1 MLDGDLVITE
11 IMFDPDFGSDAS
23 SEWIEVLNASG
34 GSVDLNGLV
43 IMETSGSDGEITES
57 VVIGAGEYAVLGI
70 STGDSFAYTFDV
82 DGWYGSLFFG
92 NGGDDISLWNG
103 DMMIDMAAN
112 YGGMGVGAGNHS
124 GSTPPCEDS
133 ASNDDVTSGVNF
145 DEIADA
151 DGDMGT
157 PGVTGVCFEE
167 EEVLGT
173 CEDTDGG
180 LGICASFFDADPRS
194 VVRMTPFGGIRPRW
208 RCTSC
213 GGGTTE
219 GGGDD
224 PIDFR
229 ADTGRC
235 N

>member
-1 MLDGDLVITE
+1 M
-11 IMFDPDFGSDAS
+11 
-23 SEWIEVLNASG
+23 
-34 GSVDLNGLV
+34 
-43 IMETSGSDGEITES
+43 
-57 VVIGAGEYAVLGI
+57 
-70 STGDSFAYTFDV
+70 
-82 DGWYGSLFFG
+82 DGWYGRLAFG
-92 NGGDDISLWNG
+92 NSGDDISLWNG

-112 YGGMGVGAGNHS
+112 YGGMGVGAGNS
-124 GSTPPCEDS
+124 WQLDTMYEDS
-133 ASNDDVTSGVNF
+133 DSNDDVANWCEAS

-180 LGICASFFDADPRS
+180 LGICASFFDADPS
-194 VVRMTPFGGIRPRW
+194 LCGTYDAILGAYGFDSMEM
-208 RCTSC
+208 CCSC

-224 PIDFR
+224 PIDTC
-229 ADTGRC
+229 ADTAGDATDEDGDGC
-235 N
+235 LYYAAYPEECGLYDDEDFSALAMCCACGGGE